1 MVARVGIAL
10 QKLIV
15 RRAVSFLFG
24 NDVVLNAT
32 ADAANQ
38 KAVMEA
44 VKKILSDNKSKSL
57 NKKLARHVFSCTEA
71 AEVWFPV
78 ANANERYGFKS
89 KYKLRSAIL
98 SPLNGDIL
106 YPCFDEYGDL
116 IAFSREYEV
125 TPDQSTKLKYFE
137 TYTDA
142 AQYKWVNKGKD
153 WEPEEGFPRKIEI
166 GKIPVI
172 YVCQPQV
179 EWEDVQELIDRLEKL
194 LSNFADTNDYHASP
208 KIFVKGTIKGFSKKG
223 ESGAIIEGD
232 DNAEASY
239 LSWNNAPESVK
250 LEIQTLLNLIYT
262 ITQTPDISFDNVK
275 GLGAMSG
282 IALKLLFLDAH
293 LKVND
298 KCEIFDEHIQR
309 RLSVIKAF
317 VGSFSTTLKNDAES
331 LSIEHEITP
340 YMIDDVKTWV
350 ETLTT
355 ATGGK
360 QVLSQK
366 QGVKLANLVPD
377 GVDDFEQIQQ
387 ESKIDVFNPG
397 N

>member
-1 MVARVGIAL
+1 MA
-10 QKLIV
+10 
-15 RRAVSFLFG
+15 
-24 NDVVLNAT
+24 LNAT
-32 ADAANQ
+32 AENDSQ
-38 KAVMEA
+38 KAVLEA

-57 NKKLARHVFSCTEA
+57 NKKIARHVFSCTEA

-78 ANANERYGFKS
+78 ESENNRYGFDS
-89 KYKLRSAIL
+89 KFKLRSVVL
-98 SPLNGDIL
+98 SPLNGDTL

-125 TPDQSTKLKYFE
+125 KPDQSTTIKYFE
-137 TYTDA
+137 TYTDTL
-142 AQYKWVNKGKD
+142 QLKWENIGQSWVLA
-153 WEPEEGFPRKIEI
+153 EGFPKKIEI
-166 GKIPVI
+166 GKIPVV
-172 YVCQPQV
+172 YACQPQV
-179 EWEDVQELIDRLEKL
+179 EWADVQGLIERLEKL
-194 LSNFADTNDYHASP
+194 LSNFADTNDYHAAP
-208 KIFVKGTIKGFSKKG
+208 KIFVKGGIKGFSKKG

-232 DNAEASY
+232 ENSEATY

-250 LEIQTLLNLIYT
+250 LEIQTLLNMIYT

-298 KCEIFDEHIQR
+298 KCEVFDEHIQR
-309 RLSVIKAF
+309 RLSVVKAY
-317 VGSFSTTLKNDAES
+317 VSSFNTKLKSEADS

-360 QVLSQK
+360 PVLSQK
-366 QGVKLANLVPD
+366 QGVKLANMVPD
-377 GVDDFEQIQQ
+377 GVDDYEQIQV
-387 ESKIDVFNPG
+387 ESKSDVFAPTA
-397 N
+397 